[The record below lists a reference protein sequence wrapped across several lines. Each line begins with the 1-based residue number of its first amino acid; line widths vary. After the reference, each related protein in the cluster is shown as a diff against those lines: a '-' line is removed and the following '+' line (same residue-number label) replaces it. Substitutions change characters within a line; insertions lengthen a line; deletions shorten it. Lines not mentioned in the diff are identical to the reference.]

1 MFSPFQHL
9 QRDPESVRWEQAAYA
24 SLTAMTEHSAALR
37 KWQASQWFE
46 SGHWRKSTSI
56 APHRWAEAFAK
67 RATYL
72 CPFQYKYAFNDGSV
86 PDKYSPRNT
95 RTKPTESSYQR
106 KTYTLDIQALS
117 VLARIL
123 DNPTGPFLMRHFERI
138 VVQLGMDDPLA
149 RGMVAAY
156 WPPQAQIERWRQ
168 YFPEDPLA
176 NLLGVALEMNSISPP
191 SLEGYFLSRKG
202 LVRAQTQ
209 GMATLD
215 LSMLTD
221 SGELDA
227 MPKAW

>member
-1 MFSPFQHL
+1 M
-9 QRDPESVRWEQAAYA
+9 
-24 SLTAMTEHSAALR
+24 
-37 KWQASQWFE
+37 
-46 SGHWRKSTSI
+46 
-56 APHRWAEAFAK
+56 
-67 RATYL
+67 
-72 CPFQYKYAFNDGSV
+72 
-86 PDKYSPRNT
+86 
-95 RTKPTESSYQR
+95 
-106 KTYTLDIQALS
+106 
-117 VLARIL
+117 LARIL

-215 LSMLTD
+215 LSILTE
-221 SGELDA
+221 SVE
-227 MPKAW
+227 P

>member
-37 KWQASQWFE
+37 KWQAAQWFE

-56 APHRWAEAFAK
+56 APHRWAEAFDK

-123 DNPTGPFLMRHFERI
+123 DSPKVAPFLMRHFERI
-138 VVQLGMDDPLA
+138 VVHLGMDDPLA

-215 LSMLTD
+215 LSILTE
-221 SGELDA
+221 SVE
-227 MPKAW
+227 P